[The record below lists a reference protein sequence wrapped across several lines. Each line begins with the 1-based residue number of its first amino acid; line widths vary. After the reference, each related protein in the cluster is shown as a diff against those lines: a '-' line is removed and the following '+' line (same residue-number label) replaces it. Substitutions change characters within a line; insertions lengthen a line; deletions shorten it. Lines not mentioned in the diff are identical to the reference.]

1 VELHVCVYRAR
12 PAPMSHPLLAMDD
25 ARPAPEIASPAVFTP
40 QMLAGAALAFAI
52 LLVARTMRLRFP
64 CSPRAC

>member
-1 VELHVCVYRAR
+1 
-12 PAPMSHPLLAMDD
+12 MSHPLLAMDD

-52 LLVARTMRLRFP
+52 LLVARTRPRFP
-64 CSPRAC
+64 YSRRAC